1 MADQFRDQVNS
12 ARRQGVS
19 DVDIVEYLKGSDPR
33 ISEALQANIT
43 PKEIL
48 DYLAP
53 PTTMVE
59 ETARKVGIAGRGM
72 SEAMVGPTAGA
83 LVGGTFG
90 GPLGAGVG
98 ALAGGL
104 AVPAA
109 DILVSGYNRLAD
121 ANLRTPSE
129 IISGWLPGPRPQT
142 PGERVLQTSAG
153 ALGAVGGGVGGGRM
167 IAETARMAPTGAVAP
182 GLEAIGVESA
192 RRPIGQ
198 LITAPIAAGAGQVT
212 TEVTGNPFYGIG
224 ATIATSG
231 ALGLRAPKRQ
241 DVPSEKALFERSK
254 ANYDILDKSG
264 FQMFRKEF
272 NKDMTDV
279 VDNLRAE
286 GYMRGSRSKP
296 LVDDAV
302 DQLLAD
308 RPKDVVELTTL
319 RTWISNAAKSTDPDE
334 RRIGNIL
341 LDKYDDYLLSAPNRA
356 LMVRDPEAMKAWT
369 AARADYAKVKK
380 GEIITDIL
388 DKAANVQGSK
398 ESSIANQ
405 LTQLANNPK
414 RMRFFSPEEQDA
426 IREAARGG
434 TVQSMLRTIAKFT
447 PMTPAAAIFT
457 AVSPFGAYTA
467 AAGYAGKQAAE
478 ARRVRQVNQLA
489 EEMRLGAKPQIIE
502 GRLANVPI
510 FMGAGA
516 RGAQN
521 MLTSQDILN
530 QLVSGNQ

>member
-1 MADQFRDQVNS
+1 
-12 ARRQGVS
+12 
-19 DVDIVEYLKGSDPR
+19 
-33 ISEALQANIT
+33 
-43 PKEIL
+43 
-48 DYLAP
+48 
-53 PTTMVE
+53 
-59 ETARKVGIAGRGM
+59 
-72 SEAMVGPTAGA
+72 
-83 LVGGTFG
+83 
-90 GPLGAGVG
+90 
-98 ALAGGL
+98 
-104 AVPAA
+104 
-109 DILVSGYNRLAD
+109 
-121 ANLRTPSE
+121 
-129 IISGWLPGPRPQT
+129 
-142 PGERVLQTSAG
+142 
-153 ALGAVGGGVGGGRM
+153 
-167 IAETARMAPTGAVAP
+167 
-182 GLEAIGVESA
+182 
-192 RRPIGQ
+192 
-198 LITAPIAAGAGQVT
+198 
-212 TEVTGNPFYGIG
+212 
-224 ATIATSG
+224 
-231 ALGLRAPKRQ
+231 
-241 DVPSEKALFERSK
+241 
-254 ANYDILDKSG
+254 
-264 FQMFRKEF
+264 MFRKEF

-341 LDKYDDYLLSAPNRA
+341 LYKYDDYLLSAPNRA

-414 RMRFFSPEEQDA
+414 RMRFFSPKEQDA

-489 EEMRLGAKPQIIE
+489 EEMRLGAKPKIIE
-502 GRLANVPI
+502 GKLANVPI